1 MEKRQ
6 RKDLIIV
13 ILMMLISNVLF
24 GQRQTYR
31 LSVIDSTSFSD
42 FNIYYFEFKKG
53 RKTYKVI
60 YNKGTYKITNSN
72 CLLALKVKNYYNIKL
87 NQTAYVPINDS
98 ITGDVEYYFFLSKVQ
113 FIKGKRHFGGFGNL
127 VYLSRDIFKGQIN
140 CDCLVEEEKKKKRQ

>member
-31 LSVIDSTSFSD
+31 LSVVDSTSFSG
-42 FNIYYFEFKKG
+42 FNIYYFEFKKE

-60 YNKGTYKITNSN
+60 YKDSIYRITDSN
-72 CLLALKVKNYYNIKL
+72 CLLALKVKNYYNIEL
-87 NQTAYVPINDS
+87 NQISYVPIIDS
-98 ITGDVEYYFFLSKVQ
+98 ISGEIKYYIELFRGQ
-113 FIKGKRHFGGFGNL
+113 FAKGKRHFGGFGNP
-127 VYLSRDIFKGQIN
+127 VYVSLDIFKGQIN
-140 CDCLVEEEKKKKRQ
+140 CDCIVEEEEKKKRQ